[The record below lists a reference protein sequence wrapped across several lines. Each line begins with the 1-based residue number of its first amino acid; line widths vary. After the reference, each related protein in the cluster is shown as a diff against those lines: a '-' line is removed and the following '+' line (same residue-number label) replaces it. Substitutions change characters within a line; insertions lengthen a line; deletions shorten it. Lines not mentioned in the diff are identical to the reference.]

1 MSLKIH
7 SFFSKEVSPYIEDL
21 ARLRIEVFREFPY
34 LYEGYMDYE
43 RKYVRTFAE
52 SPDSILVIAFDGKK
66 VVGASTGLPLIHETP
81 NIIDPFLKED
91 YTPESIFYFSESV
104 LKKEYR
110 GKGIGKQFFQQRE
123 AWARKLGRF
132 DYLSF
137 CGVIREDKHPRK
149 PADYRHLDDFWKNQ
163 GFEPTSMI
171 AYIAWKDL
179 DEISE
184 SPKPLKF
191 WIKEL

>member
-1 MSLKIH
+1 MSLKIR
-7 SFFSKEVSPYIEDL
+7 SFSGREVIPYIEDL
-21 ARLRIEVFREFPY
+21 ARLRIEVFNEFPY
-34 LYEGYMDYE
+34 LYEGDMEYE

-52 SPDSILVIAFDGKK
+52 SADSVLVIAFDGKK

-81 NIIDPFLKED
+81 NIIAPFLQEEYK
-91 YTPESIFYFSESV
+91 PESIFYFSESV

-110 GKGIGKQFFQQRE
+110 GIGIGKQFFQQRE
-123 AWARKLGRF
+123 AWARKLDRF

-137 CGVIREDKHPRK
+137 CAVIRAQDHPRS
-149 PADYRHLDDFWKNQ
+149 PRGYRPLDNFWKKQ
-163 GFEPTSMI
+163 GFQPTSMLASI
-171 AYIAWKDL
+171 SWKDL

-191 WIKEL
+191 WIKKL

>member
-1 MSLKIH
+1 MSLKIR
-7 SFFSKEVSPYIEDL
+7 SFSGREVIPYIEDL
-21 ARLRIEVFREFPY
+21 ARLRIEVFNEFPY
-34 LYEGYMDYE
+34 LYEGDMEYE

-52 SPDSILVIAFDGKK
+52 SADSVLVIAFDGKK

-81 NIIDPFLKED
+81 NIIAPFLQEEYK
-91 YTPESIFYFSESV
+91 PESIFYFSESV

-110 GKGIGKQFFQQRE
+110 GIGIGKQFFQQRE
-123 AWARKLGRF
+123 AWVRKLDRF

-137 CGVIREDKHPRK
+137 CAVIRAQDHPRR
-149 PADYRHLDDFWKNQ
+149 PRGYRPLDNFWKKQ
-163 GFEPTSMI
+163 GFQPTSMLASI
-171 AYIAWKDL
+171 SWKDL

-191 WIKEL
+191 WIKKL